1 MKGKILASRYA
12 KAVFELALDKKLLND
27 INNDMKLIDSVTGES
42 KELMTLLRNPVLKP
56 KKKKAILKAIFENK
70 IQAVSLKFLFILTD
84 NGRES
89 YIRDVAEEFQ
99 ELYNEYNNIIKA
111 SLTTAVKIEPEVI
124 KDIVRLLEKQTNA
137 TVDLQKNIDENI
149 IGGFV
154 LDYDDFE
161 YDASIRHQIKK
172 LKKEFDSNLYVK
184 GF

>member
-12 KAVFELALDKKLLND
+12 KAVFELALEKKLLSD

-56 KKKKAILKAIFENK
+56 KKKKAVLKAIFENK
-70 IQAVSLKFLFILTD
+70 IHPVSLKFLFILTD

-111 SLTTAVKIEPEVI
+111 KLTTAVEIDTDVMKSVI
-124 KDIVRLLEKQTNA
+124 NLLEKQTKA
-137 TVDLQKNIDENI
+137 TIDLQEKVDENI

-154 LDYDDFE
+154 LDYDDYR
-161 YDASIRHQIKK
+161 YDASIRHHIKK
-172 LKKEFDSNLYVK
+172 LKKEFDSNLYIK

>member
-12 KAVFELALDKKLLND
+12 KAVFELALEKKLLND

-70 IQAVSLKFLFILTD
+70 IQAVTLKFLFILTD

-89 YIRDVAEEFQ
+89 YIRDVTEEFQ
-99 ELYNEYNNIIKA
+99 ELYNEYNNIITA
-111 SLTTAVKIEPEVI
+111 SLTTAVKIDSDVM
-124 KDIVRLLEKQTNA
+124 KKIVSLIEKQTKA
-137 TVDLQKNIDENI
+137 TIKLQENINENI

-154 LDYDDFE
+154 LDYDDYE

>member
-12 KAVFELALDKKLLND
+12 KAVFELALENKILND
-27 INNDMKLIDSVTGES
+27 INNDMKLIDSVTGAS
-42 KELMTLLRNPVLKP
+42 KELILLLRNPVLKP
-56 KKKKAILKAIFENK
+56 KKKKTVLEAIFKNK
-70 IQAVSLKFLFILTD
+70 IQAVTMKFLFILTD

-99 ELYNEYNNIIKA
+99 VLYNEHNNIITA
-111 SLTTAVKIEPEVI
+111 SLTTAVKVDRDVMNKIVNLIEN
-124 KDIVRLLEKQTNA
+124 QTKA
-137 TVDLQKNIDENI
+137 TVKLKETVDENI

-154 LDYDDFE
+154 FDYDDFE

-172 LKKEFDSNLYVK
+172 LKKEFDSNLYIK